1 MRPECPH
8 EARSFLAAS
17 GALSGF
23 EALVGKLH
31 AARCASCRTEVERL
45 LRHGATL
52 RQALG
57 PAGTP
62 VSAPPRRVLS
72 LGLAWVAAACVLAT
86 LWVMGREA
94 VRVAEA
100 AAHRPQ
106 MRQATF
112 EDDREGGRR

>member
-8 EARSFLAAS
+8 EARSFLAVS
-17 GALSGF
+17 GEIGGLEGLLA
-23 EALVGKLH
+23 KLH
-31 AARCASCRTEVERL
+31 AARCALCRPEIERL
-45 LRHGATL
+45 REHGSIL
-52 RQALG
+52 RQVLG

-62 VSAPPRRVLS
+62 VSVPPRRVLT
-72 LGLAWVAAACVLAT
+72 LGLAWVAAACVIAT

-94 VRVAEA
+94 VRAAEA

-112 EDDREGGRR
+112 EEDREGRR

>member
-17 GALSGF
+17 GELGGL
-23 EALVGKLH
+23 EGLLGKLH
-31 AARCASCRTEVERL
+31 TARCSLCRAEVERL
-45 LRHGATL
+45 RAHGTTL
-52 RQALG
+52 RRVLG

-62 VSAPPRRVLS
+62 VAAPPRKVLT

-86 LWVMGREA
+86 LWVMGKEA
-94 VRVAEA
+94 VRAAEA

-112 EDDREGGRR
+112 EDDREGVRR